1 MRDRFGRTIN
11 YMRISVTDRCNL
23 RCRYCMPDGITKC
36 AMQEVLT
43 YEEITE
49 VAQAAADCGITR
61 FKITGGEPLARM
73 GVETLVRSLKDL
85 PLTDQVTMTTNGV
98 LLEEKLPVLIEA
110 GLDAVNI
117 SLDTRDRAQY
127 RQITG
132 FDCLPQ
138 VLGAIRAAVEAGI
151 PTKINAVLLPG
162 CNEEAFLPL
171 VRMASDAALD
181 VRFIELMPIGEGRRS
196 RGIDNR
202 ALIERL
208 YSIYP
213 GTAPDPA
220 PRGNGPAVYYAIP
233 GFTGRIGFISAMHG
247 KFCASCNRVR
257 LTSTGFLK
265 QCLCYED
272 GVEPRARV
280 RSGEASDQRRRLLA
294 EAIRTAASGKPQA
307 HSFDRPDLITEK
319 HQMSGIGG

>member
-1 MRDRFGRTIN
+1 
-11 YMRISVTDRCNL
+11 
-23 RCRYCMPDGITKC
+23 
-36 AMQEVLT
+36 
-43 YEEITE
+43 
-49 VAQAAADCGITR
+49 
-61 FKITGGEPLARM
+61 
-73 GVETLVRSLKDL
+73 
-85 PLTDQVTMTTNGV
+85 
-98 LLEEKLPVLIEA
+98 
-110 GLDAVNI
+110 
-117 SLDTRDRAQY
+117 
-127 RQITG
+127 
-132 FDCLPQ
+132 
-138 VLGAIRAAVEAGI
+138 
-151 PTKINAVLLPG
+151 
-162 CNEEAFLPL
+162 
-171 VRMASDAALD
+171 
-181 VRFIELMPIGEGRRS
+181 
-196 RGIDNR
+196 
-202 ALIERL
+202 L

-272 GVEPRARV
+272 GVDLRALV

-307 HSFDRPDLITEK
+307 HSFDRPDLITER